1 MKNLLSILFLFCL
14 CNSSF
19 SQEQKFDSI
28 KQVLKEHKTQQD
40 TTRVSLLIDL
50 TGYHQ
55 TRSIDS
61 SLILID
67 EALEISRKINFK
79 KGEGYSL
86 NALSTYYILKGKPE
100 KAIESAMEAREII
113 ESINDQHNLIYNN
126 NLLSRI
132 YTQSGELNKALEL
145 HLENIKLVENKPSSG
160 QKAGFY
166 FYVGLAYNDLGDLE
180 NAEKYY
186 TTALNISKE
195 VNFETGVSLASLNLS
210 SIYNS
215 KKEYEKALKMSSENI
230 QFFRKYNQTVNIGTS
245 LYTRSKAYEGLK
257 QYHNAIKDNK
267 EAIEIFSNLNVY
279 EELRKSYLAQ
289 SDYYNKISDYKKSN
303 EFLKLHYTIVDT
315 INKKD
320 KLQIIEDYQTKYE
333 TDKLKNDK
341 DIAEQQ
347 AEISELENQKN
358 KNLFI
363 GSLCIAALILLS
375 SILYFSRAKAKKDS
389 EIMTLEMKEAK
400 KRLEIEKQFRVSEIK
415 ALKSQMNPHFIFNAL
430 NSIQDF
436 IIQNEKTLARRYL
449 VKFSELIRIYLE
461 HSQAES
467 ISISEEI
474 TALNLFLEL
483 EEQRFEHSFIYT
495 INVDDDLEQSH
506 LQIPTF
512 LVQPYIEN
520 AINHGLLHK
529 ENERELTVYFEN
541 HTKPNYIICTITDNG
556 IGREAS
562 QKINAQNI
570 FKHKSFSSNANEKRK
585 ELLNKSR
592 KLPISIEIVDN
603 FEDNKAIGTTVI
615 IQIPVTNI

>member
-1 MKNLLSILFLFCL
+1 MKYILSVLIFF
-14 CNSSF
+14 SYISISF
-19 SQEQKFDSI
+19 SQEKKFDSI
-28 KQVLKEHKTQQD
+28 KQVLKENKIQD

-55 TRSIDS
+55 TRTIDS
-61 SLILID
+61 SLVLID

-86 NALSTYYILKGKPE
+86 NALSTYYILKGQPE
-100 KAIESAMEAREII
+100 KAIEIAMDARTILER
-113 ESINDQHNLIYNN
+113 INDHHNLIYNN

-132 YTQSGELNKALEL
+132 YTQSGELDKALEL
-145 HLENIKLVENKPSSG
+145 HLENIKLIESKPSSG

-166 FYVGLAYNDLGDLE
+166 FYVGKTYEKLGDLE
-180 NAEKYY
+180 NAKNYY
-186 TTALNISKE
+186 TTALDISKE
-195 VNFETGVSLASLNLS
+195 VNFETGVSIAGSNLASILISN
-210 SIYNS
+210 
-215 KKEYEKALKMSSENI
+215 KEYENALQLSNENVT
-230 QFFRKYNQTVNIGTS
+230 FFKKYNQTVNVGTS
-245 LYTRSKAYEGLK
+245 LYTRAKALEGLGRFDE
-257 QYHNAIKDNK
+257 AIKDNQ
-267 EAIEIFSNLNVY
+267 EAIKIFSELNVY
-279 EELRKSYLAQ
+279 EELRDGYLAQ
-289 SDYYNKISDYKKSN
+289 SNYYSKTSNYQKSN
-303 EFLKLHYTIVDT
+303 EFLKMHYAIVDT
-315 INKKD
+315 IYKKD
-320 KLQIIEDYQTKYE
+320 KLKIVEDYQAKYE
-333 TDKLKNDK
+333 TDKLKTEK
-341 DIAEQQ
+341 DLAEQQ
-347 AEISELENQKN
+347 ANISKLETQKN
-358 KNLFI
+358 RSLFI
-363 GSLCIAALILLS
+363 GSVFVAALILLS
-375 SILYFSRAKAKKDS
+375 SLLYFRSAKTKKAS
-389 EIMTLEMKEAK
+389 ELMTLELEEAK
-400 KRLEIEKQFRVSEIK
+400 KRLEIEKQYRASEIK

-529 ENERELTVYFEN
+529 ENERELTVHFEN

-556 IGREAS
+556 VGREAS
-562 QKINAQNI
+562 QKINTQNI

-603 FEDNKAIGTTVI
+603 FEDTKAIGTTVI